1 MEGRRCGG
9 VVVSVS
15 PGEAFYVVQYFSS
28 TTLEI
33 ETFSLSLFD
42 LLLWAIFCLPFLAL
56 FFLSCTVVS
65 ETTNYSVQAHP
76 SNITL
81 QFATHPRLFSSRIFR
96 YLQLFSFSFLIDPIR
111 FLVGSLGVCFAVCII
126 DDCCAL
132 QPASAYFQLY
142 SSTRHPAATKPLLL
156 PLRLVLLPTLVDRP
170 DTIIRSLLYPRTSS
184 SHAGAVSTS
193 APCVLI

>member
-1 MEGRRCGG
+1 VRRG
-9 VVVSVS
+9 VGLRKPRRGFLRGTVLSFDHS
-15 PGEAFYVVQYFSS
+15 GNRNFF
-28 TTLEI
+28 
-33 ETFSLSLFD
+33 TFSFRSPPLGDFLP
-42 LLLWAIFCLPFLAL
+42 PFLGPF

-65 ETTNYSVQAHP
+65 ETTNYYVQAHP

-96 YLQLFSFSFLIDPIR
+96 YLQLFSFSFLIDPVR